1 MISASTCAAAVLLL
15 GWAAGELA
23 VGLAE
28 VRADEAADAVGRAAA
43 VVPGELVRGAEE
55 LADTGGDGGV
65 VDLCVL
71 GVARRAGAVTTVGD
85 AAMARP
91 AGVEPAGFADA
102 VPVPVP
108 DAGLE
113 DDDAPQPPH
122 STASISAPGSRN
134 LTRRVPVRMPSLLIG
149 MTLGHRRQILFQHGQ
164 TSPDDKHTGNSYRP
178 VADQLMYCGA
188 TNGVPT
194 SSCTFSCEARGM
206 SRGFPWKTWPF
217 TMAVTFPL
225 AGPA

>member
-1 MISASTCAAAVLLL
+1 LISASTCAAAVLLL
-15 GWAAGELA
+15 GWAAAGELA

-43 VVPGELVRGAEE
+43 VVPGELVRGADE
-55 LADTGGDGGV
+55 LADADGDGGA

-71 GVARRAGAVTTVGD
+71 GVARCAGAVTMVGD
-85 AAMARP
+85 AATARP

-102 VPVPVP
+102 VPVPVPVPAP

-134 LTRRVPVRMPSLLIG
+134 LTRRVLVRNAITPY
-149 MTLGHRRQILFQHGQ
+149 R
-164 TSPDDKHTGNSYRP
+164 DDTRAPASDFVPRW
-178 VADQLMYCGA
+178 
-188 TNGVPT
+188 TNVI
-194 SSCTFSCEARGM
+194 R
-206 SRGFPWKTWPF
+206 
-217 TMAVTFPL
+217 
-225 AGPA
+225 